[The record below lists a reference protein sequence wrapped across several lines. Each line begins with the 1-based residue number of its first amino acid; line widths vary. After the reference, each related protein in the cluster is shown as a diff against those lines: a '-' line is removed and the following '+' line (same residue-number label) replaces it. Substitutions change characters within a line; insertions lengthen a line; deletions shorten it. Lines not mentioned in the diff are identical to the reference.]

1 MRIPVGVFVTL
12 SLVWAE
18 TGQPDA
24 QTIIERSVEA
34 NNRDWAA
41 APHYDY
47 FKRVHENGDTK
58 TYHVLMIRGSS
69 YQQLVSVNGNP
80 LPPDQQQEE
89 KRKLEQATEER
100 SAESESQHAQRV
112 AKYEKERQRDHTMLS
127 QLTKAFDFELT
138 GVKRVDSHQV
148 YVLRATPRPGYNPP
162 NRDSEVLPGMRGKL
176 WIDTQ
181 TFQWVKVEANVVHP
195 VSIEGFLAQVEPG
208 TRFELEYEPVADGI
222 WLPTHFSM
230 KSKARILFFFTRR
243 QQDEETYYGYTKA
256 KAANAGD

>member
-41 APHYDY
+41 APNYNY
-47 FKRVHENGDTK
+47 FQRVRENSGTK

-69 YQQLVSVNGNP
+69 YQELVAENGKP
-80 LPPDQQQEE
+80 LPLEQQQEE
-89 KRKLEQATEER
+89 KRKLQQAIAQR
-100 SAESESQHAQRV
+100 SAESESQHSDRV
-112 AKYEKERQRDHTMLS
+112 AKYEMERKRDHTMLN

-148 YVLRATPRPGYNPP
+148 YVLRATARPGYNPP

-208 TRFELEYEPVADGI
+208 TRFELEYEPVSDGI
-222 WLPTHFSM
+222 WLPTHYSM
-230 KSKARILFFFTRR
+230 KSKARILFLFTRR
-243 QQDEETYYGYTKA
+243 QKEEETYFGYTKA
-256 KAANAGD
+256 TDADD